1 MKKFILILL
10 IFLPSIN
17 NITAQLRLE
26 NRNNFFEAES
36 WMLFEEY
43 RDALPLYQQ
52 LLRID
57 PDNANYKYRI
67 GQCYLNISGEKDKA
81 ISYLEDAVKN
91 INQRY
96 REGNFNEKSAPPD
109 ALFYLGYAY
118 RVNNQL
124 DKAIEAYRLFKR
136 SMNNRIY
143 DSTIVNLQIQSCY
156 NAKELMSKPQY
167 IRMQNLGGAINSSNS
182 EFNPVVSDNEDIIV
196 FMRREA
202 FYDAILYSTKVN
214 GQWTV
219 PQNMNEMLRVDRD
232 LYPTSL
238 SADGKTLYLY
248 SSANYDGDIYT
259 SKFENGKWM
268 PIVKLNSNINTRYW
282 ESHATVSHDDQK
294 LYFTSNRGGTH
305 GGLDIYV
312 STRNSAGDWGVAT
325 NLGPVIN
332 TPYNEESPFL
342 SKDGKTLFFSSRGH
356 YNMGGYDVFYSKLLD
371 NGAWSEP
378 VNLGYPVNTTD
389 DDVFFKP
396 INDGYVAYYSVNR
409 PEGFGKEDIYRIEIF
424 NDNNPRKFFV
434 NGTVI
439 DSEDNKEAVK
449 ISFAKTDDSK
459 IIQQV
464 SSDPITGR
472 FEVKDLPH
480 GNYNVTFETQ
490 DGEKT
495 VRNLNLPIDME
506 SDTVMLSPT
515 IISRGNTTGRPDTET
530 DRNNNTV
537 ATGAIADLSIIRP
550 DYSRVISANQIP
562 YFVGTQEE
570 LSTAEKSDLIENPE
584 TEEDDV
590 ISLKDEEPQWFI
602 DEKSCKLW
610 ALWLGI
616 GVVVLFFMIF
626 FFRRNRKEK

>member
-1 MKKFILILL
+1 
-10 IFLPSIN
+10 
-17 NITAQLRLE
+17 
-26 NRNNFFEAES
+26 
-36 WMLFEEY
+36 
-43 RDALPLYQQ
+43 
-52 LLRID
+52 
-57 PDNANYKYRI
+57 
-67 GQCYLNISGEKDKA
+67 
-81 ISYLEDAVKN
+81 
-91 INQRY
+91 
-96 REGNFNEKSAPPD
+96 
-109 ALFYLGYAY
+109 
-118 RVNNQL
+118 
-124 DKAIEAYRLFKR
+124 
-136 SMNNRIY
+136 
-143 DSTIVNLQIQSCY
+143 
-156 NAKELMSKPQY
+156 
-167 IRMQNLGGAINSSNS
+167 
-182 EFNPVVSDNEDIIV
+182 
-196 FMRREA
+196 
-202 FYDAILYSTKVN
+202 
-214 GQWTV
+214 
-219 PQNMNEMLRVDRD
+219 
-232 LYPTSL
+232 
-238 SADGKTLYLY
+238 
-248 SSANYDGDIYT
+248 
-259 SKFENGKWM
+259 M

-282 ESHATVSHDDQK
+282 ESHASVSHDDQK

-378 VNLGYPVNTTD
+378 VNLGYPINTTD
-389 DDVFFKP
+389 DNVFFKP

-409 PEGFGKEDIYRIEIF
+409 PDGFGKEDIYRIEIF
-424 NDNNPRKFFV
+424 NDNNPRKFLV
-434 NGTVI
+434 NGTVVN
-439 DSEDNKEAVK
+439 SEDDKDAVK

-464 SSDPITGR
+464 SSDPTTGR

-506 SDTVMLSPT
+506 SDTVMVSPT
-515 IISRGNTTGRPDTET
+515 IISRGNTAGRPDTET

-537 ATGAIADLSIIRP
+537 ATEAIADLSIIRP

-570 LSTAEKSDLIENPE
+570 QSTAEKSDLIENSE
-584 TEEDDV
+584 TEEDN
-590 ISLKDEEPQWFI
+590 ILSLKDEEPQWFI

-616 GVVVLFFMIF
+616 GVAALFFIIF
-626 FFRRNRKEK
+626 FLGRKH

>member
-1 MKKFILILL
+1 MKRIILITL
-10 IFLPSIN
+10 ILLPSIN
-17 NITAQLRLE
+17 SITAQLRLE

-36 WMLFEEY
+36 WMLYEEY

-109 ALFYLGYAY
+109 ALFYLGDAY

-214 GQWTV
+214 GQWTT

-282 ESHATVSHDDQK
+282 ESHASVSHDDQK

-371 NGAWSEP
+371 NGTWSEP

-409 PEGFGKEDIYRIEIF
+409 PDGFGKEDIYRIEIF
-424 NDNNPRKFFV
+424 NDNNPRKFLV
-434 NGTVI
+434 NGTVVN
-439 DSEDNKEAVK
+439 SEDDKDAVK

-464 SSDPITGR
+464 SSDPTTGR

-506 SDTVMLSPT
+506 SDTIMLSPT
-515 IISRGNTTGRPDTET
+515 IISRGNTAGRPDTET
-530 DRNNNTV
+530 DRNNNTA
-537 ATGAIADLSIIRP
+537 ATEAIADLSIIRP

-570 LSTAEKSDLIENPE
+570 QSTVEKSDLIENSE
-584 TEEDDV
+584 TEEDNDL
-590 ISLKDEEPQWFI
+590 SLKDEEPQWFI